1 MNARTSNVNAIL
13 EGLHV
18 NEEEKEGMYRTIAG
32 VRAEVDKNG
41 KIVDEKAKKEIE
53 KRLGKKIDEDDVP
66 EDNKE

>member
-1 MNARTSNVNAIL
+1 M
-13 EGLHV
+13 

-32 VRAEVDKNG
+32 IRAEVDKNG
-41 KIVDEKAKKEIE
+41 KIVDEIAKKEIE